1 MIFPSSSFGLGAVAA
16 EWAYFPI
23 GVSCHVFPNCEPHAG
38 GFDGRFTCVRD
49 QYAFIPSFRVTDR
62 DYVAVK
68 STLTTAL
75 RYRGSQQEQLSS
87 VMIR

>member
-1 MIFPSSSFGLGAVAA
+1 MAA
-16 EWAYFPI
+16 EWAHFPI
-23 GVSCHVFPNCEPHAG
+23 GVSCHVFPNSEPHAG
-38 GFDGRFTCVRD
+38 GFGGRRFTCVRD
-49 QYAFIPSFRVTDR
+49 QYAFIPEFRVTDR

-68 STLTTAL
+68 GSLTTAL